1 MESLLIF
8 RLEVDLHEFGPED
21 IDISVEGEQLTVLA
35 RREIKKKS
43 EAVSSVRE
51 FQEKFRIPEGV
62 DVTRLSSEISGD
74 GVLIITGEVILIII
88 PDFFIDAL
96 CMM

>member
-1 MESLLIF
+1 M
-8 RLEVDLHEFGPED
+8 
-21 IDISVEGEQLTVLA
+21 LA

-88 PDFFIDAL
+88 PDFFIDAE

>member
-21 IDISVEGEQLTVLA
+21 IDISVEGDQLTVLA